1 MELVLQSTDG
11 HVINP
16 PPTAKKDR
24 LKTEKHWTQSIFGPH
39 HKIFNGKVFVI

>member
-1 MELVLQSTDG
+1 MSSTLPRLQ
-11 HVINP
+11 
-16 PPTAKKDR
+16 KKDR